1 MKFWDSSAIVTLIV
15 PENATEI
22 VKTIAAGD
30 CNLVY
35 WWGTQVECC
44 STFARLRREGHLTV
58 AKEQAC
64 RAQLDDMVE
73 YWAEVEPSSEVRACA
88 RRLLMRHALRA
99 ADSLQLAAALTWS
112 GPQTEGAEFVC
123 LDKRLRDAAVAEGF
137 TVLPAEMPTV

>member
-1 MKFWDSSAIVTLIV
+1 MKFWDSSAIVPLIV
-15 PENATEI
+15 PENTTDI
-22 VKTIAAGD
+22 VKAIAAED

-35 WWGTQVECC
+35 WWGAPVECC

-58 AKEQAC
+58 AKEQVC

-88 RRLLMRHALRA
+88 RRLLLRHALRA
-99 ADSLQLAAALTWS
+99 ADSLQLAAALTWA

-123 LDKRLRDAAVAEGF
+123 LDRRLRDAAAAEGF
-137 TVLPAEMPTV
+137 TILPADMPSV